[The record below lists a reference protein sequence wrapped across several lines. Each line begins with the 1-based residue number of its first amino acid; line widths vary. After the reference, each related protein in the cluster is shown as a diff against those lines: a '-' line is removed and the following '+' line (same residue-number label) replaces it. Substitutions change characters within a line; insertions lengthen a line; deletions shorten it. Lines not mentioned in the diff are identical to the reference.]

1 MLNKLIS
8 SVLVLLVA
16 NTANGFEISHV
27 TGTQTSIAY
36 ASTTDT
42 TMGRKH
48 FDIAKSVVAP
58 AEVTGY
64 IPFNKKVG
72 ILTFS
77 ILVPQKSIIYMK
89 WDNSDSLYS
98 RIGKMVKFK
107 RAGEY
112 RSISFN
118 ATKLTSG
125 YVYLY
130 NANKKLLGKV
140 RYTIKKQNSYSQN
153 LRAYV
158 RNTSSETSSNSNKNT
173 SSSNYAG
180 VGYSISQ
187 RVNIGDPHITMG
199 VSVTADL
206 NNVAS
211 RTITA
216 SVGYSW

>member
-8 SVLVLLVA
+8 SIFLLFVA
-16 NTANGFEISHV
+16 NTVYSFELSHV

-36 ASTTDT
+36 AGTTDT
-42 TMGRKH
+42 TKGRKH
-48 FDIAKSVVAP
+48 YESAKSVVAP
-58 AEVTGY
+58 AEVTGH

-77 ILVPQKSIIYMK
+77 VLVPQKSIIYMK

-118 ATKLTSG
+118 ATKLSSG

-130 NANKKLLGKV
+130 NANKKLLSKV
-140 RYTIKKQNSYSQN
+140 HYTIKKQNAYSQN

-158 RNTSSETSSNSNKNT
+158 RNTNSETSNNGKTGSNK
-173 SSSNYAG
+173 SNYAG
-180 VGYSISQ
+180 VGYSVSQ
-187 RVNIGDPHITMG
+187 RVNIGDPHLTMG
-199 VSVTADL
+199 LSLTTDL
-206 NNVAS
+206 DNIAS